1 MDASKKDESSD
12 ESSSETSSYH
22 SENSNGKLGSR
33 MVINGVNMELG
44 DLSEE
49 DEEDL
54 AALDIDGETAGPNS
68 YVRFKTQNEIN
79 PDEIAKVGP
88 KFEQK
93 KLDDLDQIDDF
104 GTVV

>member
-1 MDASKKDESSD
+1 MEADKKDKESD
-12 ESSSETSSYH
+12 DSSSETSSYH
-22 SENSNGKLGSR
+22 SENSKGVLGKK

-68 YVRFKTQNEIN
+68 YVRFKT
-79 PDEIAKVGP
+79 
-88 KFEQK
+88 
-93 KLDDLDQIDDF
+93 
-104 GTVV
+104 